1 MEILYIDYILIC
13 DETHQLKIKSSIY
26 PFVLRASCLQHSSD
40 LKLGFLKFHL
50 ISEAVVFCLIWLK
63 KFKLIREI
71 CLGIL
76 LTPLTPSVLE
86 VCSFTIGEESSW
98 RFFTSF

>member
-1 MEILYIDYILIC
+1 
-13 DETHQLKIKSSIY
+13 
-26 PFVLRASCLQHSSD
+26 
-40 LKLGFLKFHL
+40 
-50 ISEAVVFCLIWLK
+50 
-63 KFKLIREI
+63 
-71 CLGIL
+71 L